1 MVITSHTKK
10 NMILIVYK
18 SLIQVGGA
26 EKFLCEFFINLKKH
40 HDVKLVCKEYN
51 NEVTDFFKIKQSDI
65 LIPRKNNLISWF
77 AFLKNNL
84 KKNQIVIVQS
94 GFKDIYLVSLLK
106 KIKTILFLHHPYF
119 NSLDHFDLL
128 SEIHRKNRKKF
139 IKTGENIKFYNK
151 LRNKARKKSNFFKIN
166 LNAILIYFSFK
177 RANNVVVL
185 SEYGKKEKKEIFNI
199 NAVYIPPAISKVF
212 IDEARKNNELKKENQ
227 IIYFG
232 RLSREKRVDVLIK
245 AYKTLNIDAEL
256 KIIGDGE
263 ELENL
268 KLLACDNNKIKFT
281 GFLEDDKLF
290 NEIKKSKL
298 MITLEWADYNLTVY
312 ESIILGT
319 RVLFGK
325 TFGVEKNDQK
335 LIDNKMLF
343 YCEPNVNEVAE
354 KIKKI
359 VKMKRANVESYKFLV
374 NNNWNNYVEKFNSQV
389 LGKI

>member
-77 AFLKNNL
+77 AFLKKNL